1 MNQTSHEPTGPR
13 CPSAMPPGSR
23 FAGIPLTA
31 ILTTDLLAEQR
42 AFFRRAPALQR
53 AIAAE
58 IDRRAAAKCR
68 RADARTGGAL

>member
-1 MNQTSHEPTGPR
+1 MNQTRQVTGPR
-13 CPSAMPPGSR
+13 CPTMMPPGSR
-23 FAGIPLTA
+23 FAGVPLSA

-42 AFFRRAPALQR
+42 TFFRRAPALQR

-58 IDRRAAAKCR
+58 LDRRAAAKCR